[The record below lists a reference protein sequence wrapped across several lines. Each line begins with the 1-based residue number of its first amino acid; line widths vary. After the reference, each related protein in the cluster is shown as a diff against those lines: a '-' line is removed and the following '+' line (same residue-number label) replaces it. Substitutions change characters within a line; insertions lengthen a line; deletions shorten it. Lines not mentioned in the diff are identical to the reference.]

1 MDHDQPK
8 NARAKA
14 PMRRRATPP
23 TAGQRLT
30 RELSRRSD
38 PFEIQLLIERA
49 AHTADWLD
57 KCTDLLNGKRSAWMH
72 VRVNRDQV
80 LEVRIDN
87 ALREARQLTVE
98 LRHLMAEIHRQRA
111 SLPMGRT
118 DDDDLADL

>member
-1 MDHDQPK
+1 MTSEK
-8 NARAKA
+8 VTRKTTT
-14 PMRRRATPP
+14 RRRSIPR

-30 RELSRRSD
+30 QELSRSSD
-38 PFEIQLLIERA
+38 PFSIRLLIERA
-49 AHTADWLD
+49 AHTADWLER
-57 KCTDLLNGKRSAWMH
+57 CTELLNGKRSAWMH

-111 SLPMGRT
+111 AIPMGPV